1 VPLFETA
8 RACTGVLRSIPWAK
22 LDRLETVRFGV
33 IAGAAGGL
41 AEIAWVTVVRARDR
55 RNYCGFGA
63 GRDHGGG
70 NGSPVSAAFGGF
82 GVALHMTL
90 GVSLGIAFPWRTFS
104 YRFRAISPFPIVLA
118 ALAGVWVVNFLVVL
132 PIVSPAFVH
141 VIPYSVSLMSK
152 MLFAL
157 AAAEVVRPI

>member
-1 VPLFETA
+1 
-8 RACTGVLRSIPWAK
+8 
-22 LDRLETVRFGV
+22 
-33 IAGAAGGL
+33 
-41 AEIAWVTVVRARDR
+41 
-55 RNYCGFGA
+55 
-63 GRDHGGG
+63 
-70 NGSPVSAAFGGF
+70 
-82 GVALHMTL
+82 
-90 GVSLGIAFPWRTFS
+90 
-104 YRFRAISPFPIVLA
+104 LA